1 MNLDARKQTIL
12 QAIVIEYVTGAEPIG
27 SELLTQK
34 YELGVKSATVRN
46 EMAELSEL
54 GFLEQPH
61 TSAGRIPSDM
71 GYRYYVDRLIVTHD
85 PSEKEQARMR
95 DATSDGD
102 VLLAMLRDTV
112 RALSRVTHLLSVATI
127 VKDPSLFV
135 KTAVVSALG
144 PTQALVV
151 VVLSNGHVE
160 NRMVECPV
168 GLTLQD
174 VGKTNELLQAA
185 VTGQK
190 LVSVARSRPPTGGG
204 PAVDK
209 LVSLLWGHLRTVAK
223 DLTRGVVI
231 AEGEEF
237 MFAQPEFYRDTIALT
252 SLVKDLSDSELLYEA
267 VSLEQKAGPVT
278 IGRENRAHRM
288 QNFSVVREKFHIGDN
303 EAGVIA
309 LVGPTRMRY
318 DRGIP
323 LISFTA
329 QALSESLTKFF
340 G

>member
-12 QAIVIEYVTGAEPIG
+12 QAIVIEYVSGAEPIG

-54 GFLEQPH
+54 GLLEQPH
-61 TSAGRIPSDM
+61 TSAGRIPSDL

-85 PSEKEQARMR
+85 PSEVERARMT

-127 VKDPSLFV
+127 VKDAGLSV
-135 KTAVVSALG
+135 RTAVVSALG

-174 VGKTNELLQAA
+174 VGRANELLQSA
-185 VTGQK
+185 VSGQR
-190 LVSVARSRPPTGGG
+190 LTSVARSKPPSGGG

-209 LVSLLWGHLRTVAK
+209 LVSMLWGHLRTVAK

-231 AEGEEF
+231 TEGEEY
-237 MFAQPEFYRDTIALT
+237 MLAQPEFYRDTMMLATL
-252 SLVKDLSDSELLYEA
+252 LKDLSDSELLRIKWETQSRSA
-267 VSLEQKAGPVT
+267 KKTAPFACASSPSSARSF
-278 IGRENRAHRM
+278 I
-288 QNFSVVREKFHIGDN
+288 SVR
-303 EAGVIA
+303 
-309 LVGPTRMRY
+309 
-318 DRGIP
+318 
-323 LISFTA
+323 
-329 QALSESLTKFF
+329 TKPARSHWSDQPACATT
-340 G
+340 GASRS

>member
-34 YELGVKSATVRN
+34 YELGVKAATVRN

-54 GFLEQPH
+54 GLLEQPH
-61 TSAGRIPSDM
+61 TSAGRIPSDL
-71 GYRYYVDRLIVTHD
+71 GYRYYVDRLIVTRD
-85 PSEKEQARMR
+85 LSENERAKMT

-102 VLLAMLRDTV
+102 VLLTMLRDTV
-112 RALSRVTHLLSVATI
+112 RALSRATHLLSVATI
-127 VKDPSLFV
+127 VKDAGLSV
-135 KTAVVSALG
+135 RTAVVSALG

-151 VVLSNGHVE
+151 LVLSNGHVE

-190 LVSVARSRPPTGGG
+190 LTSLARSKPPTGGG
-204 PAVDK
+204 PAIDK
-209 LVSLLWGHLRTVAK
+209 LVAILWGHLRSVAK

-231 AEGEEF
+231 TEGEEF
-237 MFAQPEFYRDTIALT
+237 MFAQPEFYRDASALGK
-252 SLVKDLSDSELLYEA
+252 LLKDLSDSDLLYEA
-267 VSLEQKAGPVT
+267 VSPEQRGGPVT

-288 QNFSVVREKFHIGDN
+288 QQFSVVRQKFHIGEN

-329 QALSESLTKFF
+329 QALSDSLTKYF